1 MKLAVKARELLRRH
15 HPGPYVLLLF
25 LAVVFGLLAFL
36 KLASEMREGET
47 LAFDR
52 WLLLALRSNADPS
65 VPIGPDWL
73 RRTMIDLTSLGGTP
87 VLTLITVAAAGY
99 LLVARR
105 AATALFLVLAISGG
119 ALTGTMLKLLFARA
133 RPELVHH
140 LVEVTNA
147 SFPSGHAMNSAVT
160 YLTLGALLARTEKSR
175 AIRAYLI
182 GLAVVLTLMIGS
194 SRVYLGVHWPS
205 DVAAGWCVGGAW
217 AILCSLI
224 ARALQRRRTLEPEG

>member
-1 MKLAVKARELLRRH
+1 MRLAGKARELLRRH
-15 HPGPYVLLLF
+15 HPGPYVLLLI

-52 WLLLALRSNADPS
+52 WLLLALRSTADPS

-73 RRTMIDLTSLGGTP
+73 RRTMVDLTSLGGTP

-133 RPELVHH
+133 RPDLVQH

-175 AIRAYLI
+175 AIRTYLI
-182 GLAVVLTLMIGS
+182 ALAVILTLLIGS

-217 AILCSLI
+217 AILCSLS
-224 ARALQRRRTLEPEG
+224 AQTLQRRRTLEPEG